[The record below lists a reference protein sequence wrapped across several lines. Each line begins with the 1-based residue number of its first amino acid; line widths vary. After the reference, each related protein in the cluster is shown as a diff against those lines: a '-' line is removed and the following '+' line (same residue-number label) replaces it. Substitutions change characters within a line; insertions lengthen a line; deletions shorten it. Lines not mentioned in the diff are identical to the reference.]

1 MPNHKLTAVDA
12 ANFLP
17 QGFPPLVAQV
27 LFGLALAVSMIV
39 LRSAI
44 DLVAPNAGPFAL
56 VYPMVLIATL
66 FGRLFAGIVCLI
78 VSFLWAWYVVL
89 PFQWSFDFEVASD
102 QSRVLIN
109 FLSTCVVVVLA
120 EIFRKAVRVREAELH
135 ESLERRRWLM
145 AELQHRTKNNFAL
158 VASMIELQ
166 KRRQDNPAAAA
177 ALEAAA
183 NRVFSFSRAY
193 AQLAV
198 DGADRKE
205 GAIDMASYLED
216 VIDHL
221 VHASFDDKVTVN
233 RRIAAI
239 PLPRDQAV
247 AIGLFLNEAL
257 TNAAKYAFG
266 DGRDG
271 ELTIV
276 LEGSAS
282 DWRLDVR
289 DNGAGSAAPSEA
301 DGGLGRSLM
310 RTFASQAGAEQDIEV
325 NDQGCRVTLARQPSA
340 A

>member
-1 MPNHKLTAVDA
+1 MPNYKLTAVDA

-17 QGFPPLVAQV
+17 ASVPPLLVQGI
-27 LFGLALAVSMIV
+27 FGLGLAVAMIG
-39 LRSAI
+39 LRSLI
-44 DLVAPNAGPFAL
+44 DIVAPSGGPFAL
-56 VYPMVLIATL
+56 VYPLVLIATL
-66 FGRLFAGIVCLI
+66 FGRLFAGIVCLV

-89 PFQWSFDFEVASD
+89 PFHWSFDFAVASD

-109 FLSTCVVVVLA
+109 FLSVCVVLTLA
-120 EIFRKAVRVREAELH
+120 EIFRAAVRVREAELH
-135 ESLERRRWLM
+135 ESLDRRRWLM

-177 ALEAAA
+177 ALEDAA

-198 DGADRKE
+198 ESAERKE

-221 VHASFDDKVTVN
+221 VHASFDDNVKVE
-233 RRIAAI
+233 RRIAPI

-266 DGRDG
+266 DGREG

-289 DNGAGSAAPSEA
+289 DNGAGSAASSEA

-310 RTFASQAGAEQDIEV
+310 RTFANQAGAEQDIEV
-325 NDQGCRVTLARQPSA
+325 NDQGCRVTLARQPSPA
-340 A
+340 